1 MLEGGIIAKLLDE
14 KWNTFAKMIFFK
26 RLGKA
31 LIQLICISVAIYAR
45 PQKDGSL
52 NAGIEE
58 GTNVTSGDITRYCF
72 EIAAL
77 LGSIEFLFI
86 QQGEEI
92 KNSGMRSFCKNL
104 FGNAP
109 KITCFVANIMFLMC
123 IPVRFAQLLDTEETL
138 ITDEEADFSGCWK

>member
-1 MLEGGIIAKLLDE
+1 
-14 KWNTFAKMIFFK
+14 MIFFK

-58 GTNVTSGDITRYCF
+58 GTNVTSGDITRYRSKRAFKFLKSSVKYALHLYFRYCF

-92 KNSGMRSFCKNL
+92 KNSGINSFCKNL
-104 FGNAP
+104 VS
-109 KITCFVANIMFLMC
+109 IRSFLTFNC
-123 IPVRFAQLLDTEETL
+123 GRN
-138 ITDEEADFSGCWK
+138 K